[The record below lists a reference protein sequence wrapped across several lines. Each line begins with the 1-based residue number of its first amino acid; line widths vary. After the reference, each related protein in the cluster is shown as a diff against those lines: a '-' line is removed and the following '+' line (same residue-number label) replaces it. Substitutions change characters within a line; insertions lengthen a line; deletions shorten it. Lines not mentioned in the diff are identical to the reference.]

1 MFRLTIPQPV
11 ENIISRLNSRGYEAY
26 AVGGCVRDALMD
38 REPEDWDITTSASP
52 MEVKELFR
60 RTVDTGI
67 KHGTV
72 TVLIKGRGYEVTTYR
87 IDGAYE
93 DLRHPKEVTFTSDLS
108 EDLKRRDFT
117 INAMAYSPEGG
128 LIDEFG
134 GLDDLEKKV
143 IRCVGE
149 PTERFGEDALRMLR
163 AIRFSAQLGFSI
175 EPATYAAIISLAQN
189 IAGISKERILA
200 ELTRI
205 LQSDHPEKIRE
216 VYETGMGSYISP
228 AFADIPEKYAQT
240 GAVMGDIAYLPAIKY
255 LRLAAFL
262 RPVGPKEA
270 EEVLRDLRSDNE
282 TIASVKTLTAWSG
295 EEIGEDEPSVRRAMS
310 RMSPQL
316 WDSLILLNGYSEK
329 IKDLTRLIRERG
341 DCLSLRELAVSGN
354 DLLKAGV
361 KPGKNMGG
369 ILDAMLA
376 QVLEDPSRNTKEFLL
391 GTIEKPCAS

>member
-93 DLRHPKEVTFTSDLS
+93 DLRHPKEITFTSDLS

-189 IAGISKERILA
+189 IPGISKERILA

-255 LRLAAFL
+255 LRWAAFL

-270 EEVLRDLRSDNE
+270 EEVLRGLRSDNE
-282 TIASVKTLTAWSG
+282 TIANVKTLTAWSG

-376 QVLEDPSRNTKEFLL
+376 QVIEDPSRNTKEFLL